1 MTITALPTVP
11 QRSDS
16 STFVTRREPFI
27 EALGTFRT
35 ELNSTASV
43 LNPLVGPSTTGAAT
57 AVQGASTAVPN
68 STLAVTSKDAA
79 VASSNAAL
87 ASANAAKASESSAK
101 DSSVI
106 ATTAASD
113 ALIAANATA
122 NVVNKVSTIRPS
134 TRPSL
139 NLDFSNTETLDP
151 RITFVRNSI
160 SSYIDY
166 DGLLKYA
173 PAGKPCFAYD
183 PITGE
188 SLGLQIFESR
198 TNLLTYS
205 EQFDNAA
212 WGKSH
217 ITLSANAAT
226 APDGTNTAEL
236 ITQDTVTWD
245 HCVWEAISFTSGT
258 VYTGS
263 VYFKAGSAVKA
274 AIWLQSSAFG
284 MNKGIV
290 VDLST
295 GAFAANVTA
304 PDSYSITPLR
314 NGWFRVSVTATA
326 SSTTSAS
333 LVIGIANSSNQISYT
348 GDGTSGIY
356 VWGAQ
361 LEAGSFP
368 TPYIPT
374 TSSTTTRAADQVS
387 ISGTNFSSWYN
398 QGEGTF
404 LSNFRSF
411 GSTSRTNDASVFCV
425 SNQTSNFAP
434 AISIVVNNQGM
445 NRIAAEVYD
454 SLGVGQLSGVY
465 GSVNS
470 YTFGTNAS
478 IAFSYQNNN
487 ARLSHNGSFAGIN
500 DTSVF
505 IPNTLDRLHIGNYYA
520 LGNRVLN
527 GYIKKLSYYPKRLS
541 PTELIGLTA

>member
-1 MTITALPTVP
+1 MPITALPTVP

-27 EALGTFRT
+27 ESLGTFRT
-35 ELNSTASV
+35 ELNSIASV
-43 LNPLVGPSTTGAAT
+43 LNPLVDPSTTDAAT
-57 AVQGASTAVPN
+57 AVQGASTAVPD

-87 ASANAAKASESSAK
+87 ASANAAKAPESTAK
-101 DSSVI
+101 DASVV

-139 NLDFSNTETLDP
+139 NLDFSNTKTLDP

-212 WGKSH
+212 WGKSL
-217 ITLSANAAT
+217 IRLSANAAT

-236 ITQDTVTWD
+236 ITQDTGTGD
-245 HCVWEAISFTSGT
+245 HSVWEVLSFTSGT

-274 AIWLQSSAFG
+274 TIWLQSNAFG

-295 GAFAANVTA
+295 GAFAANVTV
-304 PDSYSITPLR
+304 PDSYSITPSG

-326 SSTTSAS
+326 SSTAYAS
-333 LVIGIANSSNQISYT
+333 LVIGIANQSNQINYD
-348 GDGTSGIY
+348 GDGTSGLYI
-356 VWGAQ
+356 WGAQ

-374 TSSTTTRAADQVS
+374 TSSTTTRAADIAS
-387 ISGTNFSSWYN
+387 ISGTNFSSWYR
-398 QGEGTF
+398 QDEGSIYCEYSLPYNAESTYPSAWYFQNSDFTNWFGHSVTLGNKNCNF
-404 LSNFRSF
+404 LIHT
-411 GSTSRTNDASVFCV
+411 GTT
-425 SNQTSNFAP
+425 
-434 AISIVVNNQGM
+434 
-445 NRIAAEVYD
+445 VY
-454 SLGVGQLSGVY
+454 LG
-465 GSVNS
+465 N
-470 YTFGTNAS
+470 T
-478 IAFSYQNNN
+478 
-487 ARLSHNGSFAGIN
+487 
-500 DTSVF
+500 
-505 IPNTLDRLHIGNYYA
+505 NTLDNVKFAVALKLNDAASSANASNVFTVTTTGPIPLVNSVYIGCRNA
-520 LGNRVLN
+520 GAQLN
-527 GYIKKLSYYPKRLS
+527 GCIKRIAYYPKRL
-541 PTELIGLTA
+541 TNIELIGLTA

>member
-43 LNPLVGPSTTGAAT
+43 LNPLADPSTTDAAT

-79 VASSNAAL
+79 VVSSNAAL

-101 DSSVI
+101 DSSVV

-205 EQFDNAA
+205 EQFNNA
-212 WGKSH
+212 
-217 ITLSANAAT
+217 
-226 APDGTNTAEL
+226 
-236 ITQDTVTWD
+236 
-245 HCVWEAISFTSGT
+245 VWESLALRFPLMQLQHLT
-258 VYTGS
+258 V
-263 VYFKAGSAVKA
+263 
-274 AIWLQSSAFG
+274 
-284 MNKGIV
+284 
-290 VDLST
+290 
-295 GAFAANVTA
+295 
-304 PDSYSITPLR
+304 
-314 NGWFRVSVTATA
+314 
-326 SSTTSAS
+326 
-333 LVIGIANSSNQISYT
+333 QI
-348 GDGTSGIY
+348 
-356 VWGAQ
+356 
-361 LEAGSFP
+361 L
-368 TPYIPT
+368 
-374 TSSTTTRAADQVS
+374 
-387 ISGTNFSSWYN
+387 
-398 QGEGTF
+398 
-404 LSNFRSF
+404 
-411 GSTSRTNDASVFCV
+411 
-425 SNQTSNFAP
+425 
-434 AISIVVNNQGM
+434 
-445 NRIAAEVYD
+445 
-454 SLGVGQLSGVY
+454 
-465 GSVNS
+465 
-470 YTFGTNAS
+470 
-478 IAFSYQNNN
+478 
-487 ARLSHNGSFAGIN
+487 
-500 DTSVF
+500 
-505 IPNTLDRLHIGNYYA
+505 PN
-520 LGNRVLN
+520 
-527 GYIKKLSYYPKRLS
+527 
-541 PTELIGLTA
+541 